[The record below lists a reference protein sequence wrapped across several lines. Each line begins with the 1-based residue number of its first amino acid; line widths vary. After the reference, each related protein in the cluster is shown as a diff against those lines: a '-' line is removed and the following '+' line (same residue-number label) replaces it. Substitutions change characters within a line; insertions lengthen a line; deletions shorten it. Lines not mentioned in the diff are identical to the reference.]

1 MHCKFFIIKY
11 NSFITKSDSYYK
23 TRCLLQNA
31 SVHSAKAQKML
42 VLGGYENILDSIKK
56 FE

>member
-1 MHCKFFIIKY
+1 MHCMFFIIKY

-23 TRCLLQNA
+23 TRCLLRNA

-56 FE
+56 FQ